1 MIHLIAKDTGW
12 TFHYIMNNINW
23 INLQM
28 MMADQIRYKTKTKT
42 QTEQAT
48 DDDLRAMA
56 ANE

>member
-1 MIHLIAKDTGW
+1 
-12 TFHYIMNNINW
+12 
-23 INLQM
+23 
-28 MMADQIRYKTKTKT
+28 MADQIRYKTKTKT